1 MEKTITKLCLM
12 LAMLHLVPMADAMT
26 IESKVHGFKQPVITY
41 FGLHNATGIAFIGN
55 NISLTCTM
63 ENTIVGTFLKS
74 GNPVAENER
83 VTFFFQG
90 SGNELYGNLEISQV
104 KKDDSGVYT
113 CVAYKAG
120 IVVTWEFVLKAVP
133 HPSDVSSQS
142 NNTRSLE

>member
-26 IESKVHGFKQPVITY
+26 IGSKGHSSKQPIITY

-55 NISLTCTM
+55 NINLTCTM
-63 ENTIVGTFLKS
+63 ENAIAASFLKS
-74 GNPVAENER
+74 GDPVAESER

-90 SGNELYGNLEISQV
+90 SGNKLHGNLEISEE

-120 IVVTWEFVLKAVP
+120 IVVTREFVLKAVP
-133 HPSDVSSQS
+133 HPSGVSAQS